1 MIGLIMAGG
10 KGTRMNLDT
19 EKLLLKYKKPVI
31 IHVVDSLNDSKCF
44 SQILALTSSN
54 SPNTK
59 KLLQENNIDVF
70 DTNGIGYVEDLT
82 LVLQSRN
89 DSILVTSGDLPLLD
103 EEIIRKI
110 VKNYN
115 PEKTWTSILVTTK
128 FLTTLGLESNY
139 SILHNN
145 QKCNYTGISLI
156 NSNKINSSENLDENY
171 IIIDDKRIAFN
182 LNTKKDYELLGAT

>member
-44 SQILALTSSN
+44 SQILVLTSSN

-70 DTNGIGYVEDLT
+70 DTSGIGYVEDLT

-139 SILHNN
+139 SILYNN

>member
-59 KLLQENNIDVF
+59 KLLQENNIEVF
-70 DTNGIGYVEDLT
+70 DTSGIGYVEDLT